1 MVECRRR
8 GQQKNDVEEVTRM
21 HVVFSPVS
29 DDELQRLSELNPGW
43 RFERDDAGATI
54 VSPTFTR
61 GGAKDGEAY
70 YQLRRYADTVAGG
83 KAFGSSTGFTMSTG
97 AVRSPDAS
105 WLSPEQLT
113 AFFDVEEDGYWRV
126 CPDIVIEVASSTDAW
141 ADVCAK
147 IEMYAREGAR
157 YAVAVDPKGRV
168 TYTLGEPPTH
178 FTLDAEAIYDA

>member
-1 MVECRRR
+1 
-8 GQQKNDVEEVTRM
+8 M
-21 HVVFSPVS
+21 HLVFSTVS

-54 VSPTFTR
+54 VSPTFTL
-61 GGAKDGEAY
+61 GGAQAGEAY

-105 WLSPEQLT
+105 WLSPERLAAVSDQN
-113 AFFDVEEDGYWRV
+113 GYWRV
-126 CPDIVIEVASSTDAW
+126 CPDIVIEVVSSTDTW

-147 IEMYAREGAR
+147 VDMYVREGAR
-157 YAVAVDPKGRV
+157 YAVAVDPRQRV
-168 TYTLGEPPTH
+168 TYERGEPPAQ
-178 FTLDAEAIYDA
+178 FMLDAEAIYDA